1 MVVADAK
8 NGDAS
13 PGRGSKRGKQHG
25 WYSQMLNSFSNK
37 GAEELTESREE
48 IVEVHEGKCS
58 DESV

>member
-1 MVVADAK
+1 MADAE

-13 PGRGSKRGKQHG
+13 PGRESKRGKQHG

-37 GAEELTESREE
+37 GAGELTESREE
-48 IVEVHEGKCS
+48 IVEVHDGKSS